1 MDENSFLRGCLRD
14 WNDNPTQ
21 VTILAGFNLLVI
33 KRNLHGPVF
42 FPVPWLAMWH
52 VINVKRLSI
61 HIELVYN
68 VQVIIVVVVVV
79 VVCCCCQRRRRCCC
93 HNPGRHRR
101 RRRHDHE
108 KVDPSGG
115 WGSFKFSFCVMS
127 RRSSWSTVLMEL
139 ERDQRLRIF
148 TSFRFTDPS
157 GAMKLIL
164 IFVTNFSVGGSS
176 GYLSPHVI
184 LIWYIRFSNGVR
196 GGPMII
202 PFQRV
207 NIMSSSSSKPHEIVP
222 SPAPFCP
229 DSSSSRRTKL
239 RGTLAWDG
247 AAIVAV
253 TDHSGILLSNQS
265 FLQKIL
271 DLKQTG

>member
-1 MDENSFLRGCLRD
+1 MACCKCEEVVHPFRAREMFKSSKSSSS
-14 WNDNPTQ
+14 
-21 VTILAGFNLLVI
+21 LL
-33 KRNLHGPVF
+33 L
-42 FPVPWLAMWH
+42 L
-52 VINVKRLSI
+52 LSAASVA
-61 HIELVYN
+61 LS
-68 VQVIIVVVVVV
+68 
-79 VVCCCCQRRRRCCC
+79 
-93 HNPGRHRR
+93 HNPGRHR

-127 RRSSWSTVLMEL
+127 RRSSWSTSLMEL

-207 NIMSSSSSKPHEIVP
+207 NIMSSSSSKPHEMVP

-253 TDHSGILLSNQS
+253 TDHRGILLSNQS
-265 FLQKIL
+265 FLQNTSL
-271 DLKQTG
+271 